1 MHYNGHENMQ
11 VSDSNKVKHH
21 PETRSS
27 PDSYLHGTSYLG
39 VRRVDIPTRV
49 AFYASAMQQK
59 MKYHRTNVVLE
70 SCSLEMRRHDC
81 FVR

>member
-27 PDSYLHGTSYLG
+27 PDSYLHRASSLG
-39 VRRVDIPTRV
+39 IRRVGMPTRLL
-49 AFYASAMQQK
+49 FI
-59 MKYHRTNVVLE
+59 HPPGN
-70 SCSLEMRRHDC
+70 
-81 FVR
+81 